1 MSMPYEPPFARGDRV
16 PTSRAGRNSP
26 EERQRRRAIAA
37 RLSPQERLVVMLT
50 YHDRLTPPQVAEVL
64 GISAA
69 RVEAVRDQV
78 AARCREMREMM
89 DPAGA

>member
-1 MSMPYEPPFARGDRV
+1 MPYEPPFARGDRISS
-16 PTSRAGRNSP
+16 SRTDRNSP
-26 EERQRRRAIAA
+26 EERGRRRAIAA

-50 YHDRLTPPQVAEVL
+50 YHDRLTPPEVAEVL

-78 AARCREMREMM
+78 AVHCREMMN
-89 DPAGA
+89 PAGA